1 METEINRQK
10 IQANIELNIRKKLD
24 RQKKLDKEK
33 LDRVGVINEENNT
46 CCVLIYQEG
55 KQRHA
60 TSVNPIQTDPQ
71 IVDYFKGIFPRCQIV
86 IRRDFVYDPKNTD

>member
-1 METEINRQK
+1 MESIS
-10 IQANIELNIRKKLD
+10 
-24 RQKKLDKEK
+24 K
-33 LDRVGVINEENNT
+33 LDRVGSINEENNT
-46 CCVLIYQEG
+46 CCVLIYQDG